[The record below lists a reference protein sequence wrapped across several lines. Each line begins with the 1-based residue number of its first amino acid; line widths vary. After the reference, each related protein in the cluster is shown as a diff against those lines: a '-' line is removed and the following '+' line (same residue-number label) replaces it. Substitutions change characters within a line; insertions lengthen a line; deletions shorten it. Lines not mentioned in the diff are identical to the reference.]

1 MNEKLMF
8 SGINSDYY
16 EYEDGK
22 VIKLFKKGQKAEFV
36 LDEYNKAIEV
46 ASKTM
51 LAPTP
56 IQMDK
61 YLGRE
66 GIVYSMVTGNSALDL
81 AINAKDPIYCANVL
95 TDALNKITSVTGL
108 KFKNYKE
115 GLKASILKAY
125 DAHEINGD
133 AKECAFEILKKLPD
147 GTSLCNAMIEPNN
160 IIINKGIEIIP
171 EWDKVC
177 IGTKEYE
184 LARIYTHLMIRSY
197 PEKGYNEKSIK
208 EFLQYVYQAMVKST
222 NIAIEDVKDYVYVIC
237 AAMLGEYV
245 EYGSDV
251 ALKEF
256 IRNGEF

>member
-1 MNEKLMF
+1 MF

-36 LDEYNKAIEV
+36 LGEYNKAIDV

-66 GIVYSMVTGNSALDL
+66 GIVYSMVVGNSALDL

-95 TDALNKITSVTGL
+95 SDAVNKITSIKGL
-108 KFKNYKE
+108 KLKNYKDN
-115 GLKASILKAY
+115 LKVSIQKAF
-125 DAHEINGD
+125 DAHEISEEVKG
-133 AKECAFEILKKLPD
+133 CALEILNKLPE
-147 GTSLCNAMIEPNN
+147 GSSLCNVMLEPNN
-160 IIINKGIEIIP
+160 ILINKGIEIIP
-171 EWDKVC
+171 EWDMVC
-177 IGTKEYE
+177 NGTKEYE
-184 LARIYTHLMIRSY
+184 IARIYTHLMIRHY

-222 NIAIEDVKDYVYVIC
+222 NLTIEDIKDYIYVVC
-237 AAMLGEYV
+237 VAMLGEYV
-245 EYGSDV
+245 EYGSDA